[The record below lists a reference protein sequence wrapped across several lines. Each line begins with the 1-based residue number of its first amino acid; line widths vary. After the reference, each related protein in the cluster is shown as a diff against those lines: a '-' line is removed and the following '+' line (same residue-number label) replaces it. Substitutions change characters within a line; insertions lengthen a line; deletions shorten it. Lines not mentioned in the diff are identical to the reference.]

1 MTAVAEDGLNASGL
15 VLTVFHFDFAAGVA
29 MGVVE
34 RGLVLGAE
42 ERSLSEVEWRKVL
55 RKVSCVD

>member
-1 MTAVAEDGLNASGL
+1 
-15 VLTVFHFDFAAGVA
+15 

-42 ERSLSEVEWRKVL
+42 ERSWEEVGWRKVL
-55 RKVSCVD
+55 RKVSCVDWGKMHHFCFCLCY